1 MTPKFA
7 QAVDPIFLQ
16 VIGLLERIERG
27 EPIVIPE
34 ERTRIRRKFDEAE
47 SLLGGGPEWLL
58 AKYALAAWADAMLS
72 ENPWEGRDWWTNNAL
87 EVELFRTREAYRDF
101 YVKAN
106 EATEHSRKDALE
118 VFYVCVMLGF
128 RGMYANSVVHEA
140 ESLNLPA
147 DLSGWSRQVGLAIQ
161 LGKGRPTIV
170 EKSQPGQ
177 GAPPLEGKFLMVG
190 TSLLT
195 VVLLAFTVILG
206 YAFLVRG

>member
-16 VIGLLERIERG
+16 VITLLERIAQG
-27 EPIVIPE
+27 ELPVVTE
-34 ERTRIRRKFDEAE
+34 ERTRIRRKFDDAE
-47 SLLGGGPEWLL
+47 SLLGGGSEWQL

-72 ENPWEGRDWWTNNAL
+72 EAPWESRDWWNNNAL
-87 EVELFRTREAYRDF
+87 EVEFFRTREAYREF

-106 EATEHSRKDALE
+106 EATESARKDALE

-128 RGMYANSVVHEA
+128 RGMYASPVVHEA
-140 ESLNLPA
+140 ESLGLPA
-147 DLSGWSRQVGLAIQ
+147 ELSGWSRQVGLAIQ

-170 EKSQPGQ
+170 EKSQPGP

-190 TSLLT
+190 ASLLT
-195 VVLLAFTVILG
+195 VVLAAFTVILG
-206 YAFLVRG
+206 YAFLIRG